1 MSYGI
6 EKHRNIPRKRH
17 KPKKIFAKLRRVDV
31 PFSYGVA
38 TSCVVSRLC
47 RRGQGAAVLPPL
59 NFSMVCIVPAAYLMA
74 PKRYS
79 DEDCLGILRQVEVAL
94 AGRAVAPR
102 LGR

>member
-1 MSYGI
+1 
-6 EKHRNIPRKRH
+6 
-17 KPKKIFAKLRRVDV
+17 
-31 PFSYGVA
+31 
-38 TSCVVSRLC
+38 
-47 RRGQGAAVLPPL
+47 
-59 NFSMVCIVPAAYLMA
+59 MVCIVPAAYLMA